1 MSGMPER
8 VTLWTT
14 GGGFCMRPYG
24 AGERGRVGFRTAGSG
39 GESDIP

>member
-1 MSGMPER
+1 MAGMPER

-24 AGERGRVGFRTAGSG
+24 PPGG
-39 GESDIP
+39 GEGISTQ